1 MPEKKFTYYS
11 PAHKS
16 VLTLTHQKEMVAMAN
31 SSRVMNTIMGS
42 LYVSTCPYF
51 NMTVS
56 TTMVTVNCTNVVIK

>member
-1 MPEKKFTYYS
+1 M
-11 PAHKS
+11 S